1 MIGSSKLTT
10 YVLAPLL
17 IGIFYWTPFVSGQG
31 CTTTELNAIRNCI
44 SPYSSQLSPYFSTGG
59 TCNRT
64 LITQVCSDYSAIVTC
79 VNGASLSTSTCRPYM
94 ITQMD
99 AELAI
104 SCKVNDFVVT
114 CTNAS
119 QLNEGSPNQGCDL
132 TELTAIRQCISPY
145 STNLISYFGRGG
157 TCNRTLITQQGCSNY
172 GNIVTCVNNAS
183 LSTTTC
189 RPVMVSQMDNV
200 LAISC
205 KVNDFVGTC
214 TSAPQLNEGSPN
226 QGCDLTELT
235 AIRQSISPYSTDLIS
250 YFGRGGTCNRTFITQ
265 QVCSNYGN
273 IVTCVNSASLST
285 TTCRPYMVSQMDNVL
300 GISCKINDFA
310 VNCTNAP
317 KINEGSGGASCL
329 NSAGAHAIFV
339 AMVTHVILAVFAFP
353 VRNS

>member
-1 MIGSSKLTT
+1 MFRAEVNRDHDRLKQANDLRLGATT
-10 YVLAPLL
+10 HRYCYPTRKEKIV
-17 IGIFYWTPFVSGQG
+17 VD
-31 CTTTELNAIRNCI
+31 TELAQVDLP
-44 SPYSSQLSPYFSTGG
+44 SPVKKPGDEDVIDYTSVAFSQLSPYFSTGG

-300 GISCKINDFA
+300 GTLVQVVQA
-310 VNCTNAP
+310 
-317 KINEGSGGASCL
+317 ASTAL
-329 NSAGAHAIFV
+329 VLMRS
-339 AMVTHVILAVFAFP
+339 LSP
-353 VRNS
+353 W